1 MGSISGGEERSSCM
15 DGEGIMKLSQF
26 LKNRIIIFAKI
37 YGKSAVLL
45 LSFIVNVI
53 LRSSCGPPPP
63 STGNTQELR
72 AQFQNVL
79 CSINHTSIT
88 CK

>member
-63 STGNTQELR
+63 FNRKYPG
-72 AQFQNVL
+72 A
-79 CSINHTSIT
+79 
-88 CK
+88 